1 MYGPFQAESD
11 SISSN
16 EEEDE
21 ELPPA
26 APEVAPG
33 VPTPEETAQHVRLVQ
48 RQRTRNEDALELLAY
63 RANSDKLAQ
72 WRAKDLENW
81 LKVKAEARNVKERAQ
96 AQAQAEKIKA
106 AKVQATQN
114 QGNNLDPQP
123 PSPKPKKP
131 RWRKTRF
138 MSTP

>member
-48 RQRTRNEDALELLAY
+48 RQRTRNEDAQELRAY

-72 WRAKDLENW
+72 LRAKDLGNW
-81 LKVKAEARNVKERAQ
+81 YSNPSV
-96 AQAQAEKIKA
+96 
-106 AKVQATQN
+106 T
-114 QGNNLDPQP
+114 P
-123 PSPKPKKP
+123 PEVC
-131 RWRKTRF
+131 F
-138 MSTP
+138 LGFLCF